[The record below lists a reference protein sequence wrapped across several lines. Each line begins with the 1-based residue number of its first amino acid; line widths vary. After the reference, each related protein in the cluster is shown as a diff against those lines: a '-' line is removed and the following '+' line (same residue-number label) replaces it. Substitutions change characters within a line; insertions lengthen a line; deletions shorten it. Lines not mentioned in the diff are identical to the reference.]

1 MDRGWLLCDTAGVV
15 GWFCSPSTGS
25 PFGHHPRL
33 RMVCPLW
40 GQWMSMWRRFA
51 CLRPCIS
58 CIVCRHSHHLSSS
71 AASTQRYSRLWRRR
85 TASIEHPHKSTLASG
100 GGVPCLTAGDARRV
114 NSWKEDRE
122 NSDAGGVALQALRE
136 KVRWAGVVAV
146 RHRQCRRVGLS
157 TFHGFALWASPAVT
171 HGVSPLGTV
180 DEHVEAFRL
189 PPPLHIA
196 YSFVDALIHYFACL
210 CSCISCIVCR
220 PSHHLSSSAA
230 STQRYSRL
238 WRCRTA
244 SIEQPHKSTLA
255 SGGGAPCLTAGD
267 ARRVNPWKEDRENS
281 DAGGVALQAL
291 REKLRWVEVVA
302 VRHRRCRR
310 VGLSTFHGF
319 ALWASPAVTHGV
331 SPLGTVDE
339 HVEAFRLPPPLH
351 IAYSL

>member
-15 GWFCSPSTGS
+15 GCFCLPSTGS

-33 RMVCPLW
+33 RIVCPLW
-40 GQWMSMWRRFA
+40 GQWVSTWRRFA

-58 CIVCRHSHHLSSS
+58 RIVCRHSHHLSSS

-136 KVRWAGVVAV
+136 K
-146 RHRQCRRVGLS
+146 
-157 TFHGFALWASPAVT
+157 
-171 HGVSPLGTV
+171 
-180 DEHVEAFRL
+180 
-189 PPPLHIA
+189 
-196 YSFVDALIHYFACL
+196 
-210 CSCISCIVCR
+210 
-220 PSHHLSSSAA
+220 
-230 STQRYSRL
+230 
-238 WRCRTA
+238 
-244 SIEQPHKSTLA
+244 
-255 SGGGAPCLTAGD
+255 
-267 ARRVNPWKEDRENS
+267 
-281 DAGGVALQAL
+281 
-291 REKLRWVEVVA
+291 LRWVEVVA

-331 SPLGTVDE
+331 SPLGTVGE
-339 HVEAFRLPPPLH
+339 HVEAFRQPPPLH

>member
-1 MDRGWLLCDTAGVV
+1 MR
-15 GWFCSPSTGS
+15 
-25 PFGHHPRL
+25 HHR
-33 RMVCPLW
+33 
-40 GQWMSMWRRFA
+40 
-51 CLRPCIS
+51 
-58 CIVCRHSHHLSSS
+58 
-71 AASTQRYSRLWRRR
+71 
-85 TASIEHPHKSTLASG
+85 
-100 GGVPCLTAGDARRV
+100 
-114 NSWKEDRE
+114 
-122 NSDAGGVALQALRE
+122 
-136 KVRWAGVVAV
+136 
-146 RHRQCRRVGLS
+146 CRRMILS

-171 HGVSPLGTV
+171 HSVSPLGTV
-180 DEHVEAFRL
+180 GEHVEAFRL

-196 YSFVDALIHYFACL
+196 YSLVDALIHYFACL

-291 REKLRWVEVVA
+291 REKVRWAGVVA
-302 VRHRRCRR
+302 VRHRQCRR

-339 HVEAFRLPPPLH
+339 HVEAFRLPPSLLSCIVCRH
-351 IAYSL
+351 SHHLSSSAASTQRYSRLRRRRTMLNRG